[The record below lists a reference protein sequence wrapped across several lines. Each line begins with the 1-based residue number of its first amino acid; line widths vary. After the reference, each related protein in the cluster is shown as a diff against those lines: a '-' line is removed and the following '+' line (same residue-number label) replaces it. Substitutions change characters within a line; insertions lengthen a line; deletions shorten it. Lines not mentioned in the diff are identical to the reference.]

1 MCCTHTIISCQRQ
14 RANISTIKHCIYWY
28 YYATLSIHRP
38 VLLNDMPIRR
48 KQMSKRVV
56 KPSDDYLTINEFAT
70 RVHKSTQ
77 SLYKRI
83 RENPDFSRYVMV
95 VNGHKVVH
103 KSALQEVYGIEPDP
117 EVIENDVQPDEN
129 PSQELINVLKQQIAE
144 KDKHIAELTEALIN
158 SQKLHAATSAKL
170 ASLLEDKQRA
180 EGADQEEPEEKQR
193 QEDVKK
199 VSGSDV
205 EQAKSG
211 QIRLKSEK
219 AEDLP
224 KGVFGRLKRLIRTVK
239 R

>member
-48 KQMSKRVV
+48 KHMSKRVV
-56 KPSDDYLTINEFAT
+56 KPSDDYLSVNEFAT
-70 RVHKSTQ
+70 RIDKSTQ
-77 SLYKRI
+77 SIYKRI
-83 RENPDFSRYVMV
+83 RENPDFIKYVVV
-95 VNGHKVVH
+95 VNGHKLVH

-117 EVIENDVQPDEN
+117 EVIEDDVQPDEN
-129 PSQELINVLKQQIAE
+129 PNQELINLLKQQLQE
-144 KDKHIAELTEALIN
+144 KDKHIAELTQALIYE
-158 SQKLHAATSAKL
+158 QKLHANTSARL
-170 ASLLEDKQRA
+170 AMLEDRQRA
-180 EGADQEEPEEKQR
+180 EGVDQEEPEPEEQK
-193 QEDVKK
+193 EDTRK
-199 VSGSDV
+199 VSGYDV
-205 EQAKSG
+205 EQVKSP